1 MAGDCKFSRCSLDPN
16 GCLQLSTIL
25 QSFSA
30 SLSEERAW
38 ALCFQSAKCM
48 VNEWNSDSNS
58 CYCLS
63 DTSHLLI
70 HKDGFVH
77 RSTVKLSSSVLRSCT
92 GHRSNPLPFRPVC
105 FSASCTTIDR

>member
-1 MAGDCKFSRCSLDPN
+1 MAGDWKFSRCTLDPN

-77 RSTVKLSSSVLRSCT
+77 RSTVKLSSS
-92 GHRSNPLPFRPVC
+92 GKF
-105 FSASCTTIDR
+105 